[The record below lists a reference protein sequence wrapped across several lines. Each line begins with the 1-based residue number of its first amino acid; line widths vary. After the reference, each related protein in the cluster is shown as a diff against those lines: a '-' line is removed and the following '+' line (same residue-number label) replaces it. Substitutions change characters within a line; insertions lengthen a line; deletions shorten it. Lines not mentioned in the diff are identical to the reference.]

1 MPSTGT
7 TRTRA
12 KSAAATAEVPAD
24 EAQQPE
30 GAAAP
35 VVEGEP
41 VDEKAEQRRAQ
52 TSEMIDNLRKII
64 VERMRGEMNPKFEKL
79 QGQLDDLAA
88 LLTALQEAQGDG
100 AAQTLEEDAL
110 NDKIS
115 YAVEVWLKSMYGEE
129 GTATGATLHER
140 LDGLATALA
149 QHQSDVNQRLQ
160 QHTQV
165 VEDALKARHVAELGK
180 ASVTGVLRDVVAEQ
194 RQAVPGVY
202 AKVHQLMLRIE
213 EIGKGRQYKAESRG
227 DAGNVEYSFRGI
239 DDAMDAVG
247 AGLRAVGLIMRSE
260 VVGAIHEVHSVEKRP
275 GWIQHWATTRL
286 TMRYVF
292 VDPADGSEHAVEGY
306 GVGKDL
312 GDKDGS
318 KASSAAM
325 KYALF
330 QGLCIPV
337 KGMNIDPETDN
348 PTDPGPGETSERS
361 QQRRQEV
368 ERQQETAPPAAQEPR
383 TQPAGRSG
391 TESPDELAARA
402 LAAARAATD
411 DERLTRILQQAQ
423 ADGILMAQ
431 IEDKPL
437 QLHLVTIRRTLREA
451 SGGQGG

>member
-7 TRTRA
+7 TRGRA
-12 KSAAATAEVPAD
+12 KSAAATAD

-30 GAAAP
+30 AADTP
-35 VVEGEP
+35 VIEGEP
-41 VDEKAEQRRAQ
+41 VDEKAEQRRAN
-52 TSEMIDNLRKII
+52 TTEMINNLRELI
-64 VERMRGEMNPKFEKL
+64 VNRMRGEMNPKFEKL
-79 QGQLDDLAA
+79 QAELDAHADLLKAI
-88 LLTALQEAQGDG
+88 QEAQGDG
-100 AAQTLEEDAL
+100 AGVMLEEDAL
-110 NDKIS
+110 ADKIS
-115 YAVEVWLKSMYGEE
+115 YAVQVWLKGMYGEE
-129 GTATGATLHER
+129 GTVTGATLNER

-149 QHQSDVNQRLQ
+149 QHQSDVSQRVSDALA
-160 QHTQV
+160 V
-165 VEDALKARHVAELGK
+165 VEARVNELTHGFQVARLGE
-180 ASVTGVLRDVVAEQ
+180 ASAHGVLRDVVAEQ
-194 RQAVPGVY
+194 RSGVKGVY
-202 AKVHQLMLRIE
+202 RKVHQLMLRIE
-213 EIGKGRQYKAESRG
+213 EIGKGRQYRAESRG
-227 DAGNVEYSFRGI
+227 DSGNVEYSFRGI

-260 VVGAIHEVHSVEKRP
+260 VIEAQHEVHAVEKRP
-275 GWIQHWATTRL
+275 GWVQHWATTRL

-292 VDPADGSEHAVEGY
+292 VDPEDGSEHAVEGY

-348 PTDPGPGETSERS
+348 PTDPGPPPE
-361 QQRRQEV
+361 QQRP
-368 ERQQETAPPAAQEPR
+368 QQERREESPRAPQAPPDAQEPR
-383 TQPAGRSG
+383 TPPAGRSG

-411 DERLTRILQQAQ
+411 DARLTRILQQAQ
-423 ADGILMAQ
+423 QDEILMVQ
-431 IEDKPL
+431 IEGQPL

-451 SGGQGG
+451 AGGQSG